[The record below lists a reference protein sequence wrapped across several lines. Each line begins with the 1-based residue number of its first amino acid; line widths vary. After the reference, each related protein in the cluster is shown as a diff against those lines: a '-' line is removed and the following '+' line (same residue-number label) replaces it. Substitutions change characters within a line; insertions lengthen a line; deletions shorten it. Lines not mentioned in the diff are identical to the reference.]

1 MAAKWIKTKFTGV
14 RYREHETRKHGV
26 QRDRYFVIRYKLD
39 GKDKEESI
47 GWMSDGWT
55 AQKASLELAKLKENI
70 KRGEG
75 YHSLQEKRESESA
88 RREAETRQRVLD
100 EKASITFNQVWEQYL
115 PQCLLDEKKSVDRE
129 EQLYRLWIEPV
140 IGKRTLSE
148 VNSFLLEKI
157 KHKMS
162 KAELSPRSIHYCL
175 AVIRQVFNF
184 AIRRD
189 SFNGVNPTIRI
200 KKPTEDNRRIRY
212 LTHEEADTLMETIRF
227 KSNDCWRIC
236 MVSLHTGMRFSEI
249 ARLTFGDLDF
259 ERGTVWVRQ
268 TKNGRSRHVPM
279 TETIKDVFLGIN
291 GGASGDLLFPGKNGK
306 VRQSMSD
313 TFERIVHSI
322 GLNAGITDPRQKVVF
337 HTLRHTYAS
346 WLVESGTDL
355 FVVKELLGH
364 RSISMTERYS
374 HLGPNTLKSA
384 VDRMDRAIEASRIA

>member
-1 MAAKWIKTKFTGV
+1 MASKWIKTKFTGV

-39 GKDKEESI
+39 GKDKEESL
-47 GWMSDGWT
+47 GWASDGWT
-55 AQKASLELAKLKENI
+55 AQKASLELARLKENI
-70 KRGEG
+70 KRGVG
-75 YHSLQEKRESESA
+75 YHSLQEKRESEAA
-88 RREAETRQRVLD
+88 RREVEARQRVLD
-100 EKASITFNQVWEQYL
+100 EKSSITFNQVWEQYFA
-115 PQCLLDEKKSVDRE
+115 QCLLDGKRSMDRE
-129 EQLYRLWIEPV
+129 EGLFRLWIEPV
-140 IGKRTLSE
+140 IGKRTLTE

-162 KAELSPRSIHYCL
+162 KAELSPRSIHYCI

-189 SFNGVNPTIRI
+189 LFNGANPTIRI

-212 LTHEEADTLMETIRF
+212 LTHEEAGRLMDAIKD
-227 KSNDCWRIC
+227 KSNDCWRLC

-279 TETIKDVFLGIN
+279 SETIKDVFLGIN
-291 GGASGDLLFPGKNGK
+291 GGGNDDLVFPGRNGK
-306 VRQSMSD
+306 VRVSMSD
-313 TFERIVHSI
+313 TFERVVNSL
-322 GLNAGITDPRQKVVF
+322 GLNAGITDHRQRLVF
-337 HTLRHTYAS
+337 HSLRHTCAS
-346 WLVESGTDL
+346 WLAESGTDL

-374 HLGPNTLKSA
+374 HLGPTTMKNA
-384 VDRMDRAIEASRIA
+384 VDRMNQAIDVSRES